1 MSLKMRR
8 RDIPRC
14 ELIGL
19 EMKVVDAGNKDLIG
33 IQGIIVNETKNTFVI
48 EHENK
53 TRIVFKEQVTLEI
66 KMDGNIVRI
75 DGKMLLGR
83 SEDRVKK

>member
-1 MSLKMRR
+1 MRR

-19 EMKVVDAGNKDLIG
+19 EVKVVDAGNKDLIG
-33 IQGIIVNETKNTFVI
+33 LQGIIINETKNTFVI

-53 TRIVFKEQVTLEI
+53 ARIVFKEQVTLEI

>member
-1 MSLKMRR
+1 MSLKMHR
-8 RDIPRC
+8 RDIPRR

-19 EMKVVDAGNKDLIG
+19 EVKVVDASNKDLIG
-33 IQGIIVNETKNTFVI
+33 IHGIMVNETKNTLVI

-53 TRIVFKEQVTLEI
+53 TKTVFKDQVTLQV
-66 KMDGNIVRI
+66 KMDGNTVRI